1 MKNANAHSRSGSL
14 VTLPGRI
21 LGISITVLVPT
32 AVWTAVLAVVGVPR
46 PALVAAAIAIAIYC
60 LFVGAVVA
68 SGKNHPP
75 SDEAIKQPELEAERE
90 HATAK
95 PQDRHLAPGPPLGSE
110 LPNGRQRSNLSQHG
124 AF

>member
-32 AVWTAVLAVVGVPR
+32 AVWTAVLAFVGVPR
-46 PALVAAAIAIAIYC
+46 PALVAAAISIAIYC

-75 SDEAIKQPELEAERE
+75 SDDEIKQPELEAE

-95 PQDRHLAPGPPLGSE
+95 PQDRHLAPGPLGSE
-110 LPNGRQRSNLSQHG
+110 LPNGRQRPNLSQHG